1 MPGVAI
7 GVQAIQIMPKHCTGQ
22 EYNLTS
28 GRNAADVMNLLG
40 IVLLV

>member
-1 MPGVAI
+1 MPGVAV

-22 EYNLTS
+22 EYSLTS